1 MSRTRAYFMVRIGGA
16 VFAGAAS
23 LGWIMERF
31 VDVQTPIDT
40 MVNAL
45 ARYALWAAAA
55 FFFRKSRVQIL
66 GRLADTPLDY
76 ARNIRALVD
85 VARLGPRLRLPLGAS
100 YLDSADGNL
109 WGNAI
114 LPIVFKED
122 LRYFRLGSG
131 TSLIAFS
138 TPQPPPFG
146 VDVTMVH
153 GGQTTRTCWA
163 TSSRG
168 YL

>member
-1 MSRTRAYFMVRIGGA
+1 MQPFVRLPSIRMA
-16 VFAGAAS
+16 
-23 LGWIMERF
+23 
-31 VDVQTPIDT
+31 
-40 MVNAL
+40 
-45 ARYALWAAAA
+45 
-55 FFFRKSRVQIL
+55 
-66 GRLADTPLDY
+66 RLA
-76 ARNIRALVD
+76 
-85 VARLGPRLRLPLGAS
+85 PRLRLTLGVS